1 MEIFGRH
8 IFGSDAQEFIDLCF
22 EEQLAYIHKYTTQR
36 DETQIKLLIDNL
48 AVGKIDEC
56 LDCKKQR
63 ESYGSNIGE
72 RVVTEVAISSDQG
85 SIRGND
91 ERDNTER
98 PKVKGTK
105 NKRVHKG

>member
-22 EEQLAYIHKYTTQR
+22 EDQLAYIYKYTTQR
-36 DETQIKLLIDNL
+36 DVTQIKLLLDNL

-63 ESYGSNIGE
+63 ESYGSNISE
-72 RVVTEVAISSDQG
+72 NVATEVAIGSEQG
-85 SIRGND
+85 SIGGNNAG
-91 ERDNTER
+91 DNIER
-98 PKVKGTK
+98 PKIKRTK
-105 NKRVHKG
+105 DKRVHKG

>member
-8 IFGSDAQEFIDLCF
+8 IFGKDAQQFIDLCF

-36 DETQIKLLIDNL
+36 DETQIKLLLDNL

-63 ESYGSNIGE
+63 ESYGSNISKN
-72 RVVTEVAISSDQG
+72 VVTEVATGHQ
-85 SIRGND
+85 
-91 ERDNTER
+91 
-98 PKVKGTK
+98 
-105 NKRVHKG
+105 